1 MGFVYII
8 KAKGECFM
16 KVILI
21 QDLKGKGKKG
31 DVIDVNP
38 IYAMNVLIKQ
48 KIAIEATANNLNEN
62 KGQKNAQAFHH
73 GELVKKYQAIA
84 DSLKDKTIT
93 VGLKFGANG
102 KAFGSIT
109 KQEVF
114 NKLVE
119 LNIPAEKKM
128 ILDFEPIKTIGDYKV
143 TIQFMKE
150 VKCEIKVQ
158 VVEAK

>member
-1 MGFVYII
+1 
-8 KAKGECFM
+8 M

-38 IYAMNVLIKQ
+38 TYAMNVLIKQ
-48 KIAIEATANNLNEN
+48 KIAKEATANNLNEN
-62 KGQKNAQAFHH
+62 KGQKNAQVFHH
-73 GELVKKYQAIA
+73 GEEVKKYQAIA
-84 DSLKDKTIT
+84 DDVKDKIIT

-109 KQEVF
+109 KQEVYS
-114 NKLVE
+114 KLLE
-119 LNIPAEKKM
+119 LKVPVDKKM
-128 ILDFEPIKTIGDYKV
+128 ILDFEPIKSVGEYKI

-150 VKCEIKVQ
+150 VKCEVKVQ
-158 VVEAK
+158 VIASK

>member
-1 MGFVYII
+1 
-8 KAKGECFM
+8 M

-38 IYAMNVLIKQ
+38 TYAMNVLIKQ
-48 KIAIEATANNLNEN
+48 KIAIEATANSLNEN

-73 GELVKKYQAIA
+73 GEEIKKFQAIA
-84 DSLKDKTIT
+84 DSLKDKVLTI
-93 VGLKFGANG
+93 GLKFGANG

-114 NKLVE
+114 NKLTE

-128 ILDFEPIKTIGDYKV
+128 ILDFEPIKTVGEYSI

-150 VKCEIKVQ
+150 VKCQVKVM
-158 VVEAK
+158 VSAVK